1 MDIIHNWDVSLEEF
15 KEDYLKEITRN
26 RIIITRHGKLR
37 VRSRQHF
44 TDEEI
49 KDILLEKFPVSL
61 KKNDDGEFELEYNCN
76 KEKNK
81 VTIILVPHDPIEKSI
96 RLITTYS

>member
-1 MDIIHNWDVSLEEF
+1 MKRL
-15 KEDYLKEITRN
+15 
-26 RIIITRHGKLR
+26 RI
-37 VRSRQHF
+37 
-44 TDEEI
+44 
-49 KDILLEKFPVSL
+49 ILLEKFPVSL

-96 RLITTYS
+96 RLVTIYS